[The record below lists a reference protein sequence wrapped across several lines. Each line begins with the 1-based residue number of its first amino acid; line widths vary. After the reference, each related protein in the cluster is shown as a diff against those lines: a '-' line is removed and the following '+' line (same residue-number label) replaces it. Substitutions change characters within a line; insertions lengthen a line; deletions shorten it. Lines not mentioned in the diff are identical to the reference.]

1 MNDFK
6 APALPLLLTRGCNG
20 RSTAEPPALWM
31 VGPAPAGRS
40 GEQVLVIPS
49 AYAGDNR

>member
-20 RSTAEPPALWM
+20 RSTAEPPA
-31 VGPAPAGRS
+31 VDGRPAPAGRS
-40 GEQVLVIPS
+40 GEKVLVIPS